1 MPYFNYQ
8 GEDMKMLDAR
18 AKEDS
23 PKRNAPKVDKKKGEK
38 MVDAK
43 KEMVNPKKTAM
54 VDTKNDEEMV
64 DKKKDEKMVDAKKA
78 MVNEKKEAMV
88 DTKTVEMVKKEED
101 VPVRAVENPQL
112 FNLKAK
118 AQIRPK
124 KRPR

>member
-1 MPYFNYQ
+1 
-8 GEDMKMLDAR
+8 MLDAR

-23 PKRNAPKVDKKKGEK
+23 PKRNAPKVDEKKDEK

-88 DTKTVEMVKKEED
+88 DTKNVEMVETKKEED
-101 VPVRAVENPQL
+101 DHDLHDEPVRAVENPQL

-118 AQIRPK
+118 TKIRPK